1 MCIRDQVAGVDGGG
15 SRLGDLGQRLL
26 LVGHVVL
33 DGLDEVGDEVVPT
46 LELHVDLAPGVVDL
60 VAPAHQAVVDAG
72 EDDPQD
78 DEDHDLSLIHISE
91 PTRLGMIS
99 YAVFCLKKKKRQIQL
114 DHNYLSTYIT

>member
-1 MCIRDQVAGVDGGG
+1 LVAGVDGGG
-15 SRLGDLGQRLL
+15 ARLGDLGQRLL

-33 DGLDEVGDEVVPT
+33 DGLDEVGDEVVPA

-78 DEDHDLSLIHISE
+78 DEDHDDDDDRDHPRLLSLAA
-91 PTRLGMIS
+91 PLR
-99 YAVFCLKKKKRQIQL
+99 A
-114 DHNYLSTYIT
+114 